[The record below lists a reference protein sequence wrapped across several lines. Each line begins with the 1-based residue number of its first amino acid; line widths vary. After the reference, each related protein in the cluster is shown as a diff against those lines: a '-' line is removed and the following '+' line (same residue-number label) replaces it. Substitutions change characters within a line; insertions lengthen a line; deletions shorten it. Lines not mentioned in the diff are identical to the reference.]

1 MSVDGHSHDGEEEE
15 EDVESPDTE
24 EEKIELEWHFWL
36 LALLVVAGGVLVL
49 FPPSI
54 WPNMGFALL
63 AVAVIGWVLKE
74 ALEHL

>member
-1 MSVDGHSHDGEEEE
+1 MSVDGHSHDGEEE

-36 LALLVVAGGVLVL
+36 AALLVVAGGVLVL
-49 FPPSI
+49 FPPSV